1 MQEIESE
8 RDSHCHGMCVE
19 NSDRNEITIRH
30 NAAKPIW
37 NLSFRGTHVMNSTC
51 VCECVFRSFGMGQI
65 WSRWA
70 WASEPFRPFYMS
82 SRRVWF
88 MSLNLSL
95 SLCFSF
101 HLLFSRALGDL
112 YAISLVHICALH
124 SCMNFKDFWTW
135 HFRQF
140 LSSTSLKPHL
150 ANRCL
155 NDFHLS
161 VDYDYDSTD
170 SHRL

>member
-1 MQEIESE
+1 MEFIIS
-8 RDSHCHGMCVE
+8 GYT
-19 NSDRNEITIRH
+19 RNEFNVCVNVYFVHLAWTKNDLDEPEHHSLLNHFTCRH
-30 NAAKPIW
+30 VVCGSC
-37 NLSFRGTHVMNSTC
+37 LSI
-51 VCECVFRSFGMGQI
+51 SF
-65 WSRWA
+65 
-70 WASEPFRPFYMS
+70 
-82 SRRVWF
+82 
-88 MSLNLSL
+88 SL